1 MLIATPTL
9 QEKSALGS
17 EWEIRSPGQ
26 GFQPLVPVII
36 WFSKKREMA
45 VKTES
50 KWLVVFLSSVS
61 RSSSFPAD
69 RLFFQVRF
77 PRQLPPLTRALPIP
91 TRLPCPASLPCCT
104 RATPSHHLRPLPP
117 SHVGA
122 AAAHP
127 LMFGAGGL
135 AMYRPSRPTA
145 VCSLCHSRP
154 LAPASRHQ

>member
-26 GFQPLVPVII
+26 GFQPLVPVAI

-69 RLFFQVRF
+69 RLFF
-77 PRQLPPLTRALPIP
+77 PSALPSP
-91 TRLPCPASLPCCT
+91 TTSSHARPSHSYAPSLSCEPSLLHLC
-104 RATPSHHLRPLPP
+104 RSKPPPQATPTLSCRRCCSPPPHVWCRWSRHVQAVAPYRSLFVVPLPSP
-117 SHVGA
+117 RTGI
-122 AAAHP
+122 
-127 LMFGAGGL
+127 
-135 AMYRPSRPTA
+135 
-145 VCSLCHSRP
+145 
-154 LAPASRHQ
+154 